1 MALGL
6 QSGGGGGDFDR
17 TPIIKYDARAGRIFR
32 IDRANIDGAWQTD
45 QVEITSGF
53 QAIMDLE
60 NIEVGYLHFPAG
72 AAPSLHM
79 VKFGETMPAKPSTE
93 HKQGF
98 RVLMKLG
105 KSSGGDVREMA
116 ANAAVSIAGIDE
128 LHTAYTAGVAANPG
142 LLPVVALETTKA
154 ITKTGKDANGK
165 PQSSTNYQPVW
176 SIVKWVER
184 PAELSGA
191 TAATGETKP
200 AEAKAEPE
208 PAKAPARELVDAGE
222 EF

>member
-6 QSGGGGGDFDR
+6 QSGGGGDFDR
-17 TPIIKYDARAGRIFR
+17 TAIIKYDARAGRIFR
-32 IDRANIDGAWQTD
+32 IDRDNVDGAWTTN
-45 QVEITSGF
+45 QVEITQGF
-53 QAIMDLE
+53 QAIFDLE
-60 NIEVGYLHFPAG
+60 NIEVGWLHFPAG

-79 VKFGETMPAKPSTE
+79 VKFGEAMPAKPSAE

-105 KSSGGDVREMA
+105 KSSGGDLREMA

-128 LHTAYTAGVAANPG
+128 LHSAYVEGVKANPG

-154 ITKTGKDANGK
+154 ITKSGKDASGK
-165 PQSSTNYQPVW
+165 AQSSTNYQPVW

-184 PAELSGA
+184 PAELSGGKTEA
-191 TAATGETKP
+191 P
-200 AEAKAEPE
+200 AEVKAEPVKE
-208 PAKAPARELVDAGE
+208 PVKAPARELVDAE

>member
-6 QSGGGGGDFDR
+6 QSGGGGDFER
-17 TPIIKYDARAGRIFR
+17 TNIIKYDARAGRIFR
-32 IDRANIDGAWQTD
+32 IDRNNVDGSWTTD
-45 QVEITSGF
+45 QVEITNGF
-53 QAIMDLE
+53 QAVMDLE

-79 VKFGETMPAKPSTE
+79 VKFGEPMPAKPTAE

-105 KSSGGDVREMA
+105 KSIGGDLREMA

-128 LHTAYTAGVAANPG
+128 LHTAYTAGKADNPG

-176 SIVKWVER
+176 KIVKWVER
-184 PAELSGA
+184 PAELAGKA
-191 TAATGETKP
+191 
-200 AEAKAEPE
+200 AEPVAELPDVE
-208 PAKAPARELVDAGE
+208 PFKPDPVKAPARELVDAGE

>member
-17 TPIIKYDARAGRIFR
+17 TAIIKYDARAGRIFR
-32 IDRANIDGAWQTD
+32 IDRNNVDGAWTTD
-45 QVEITSGF
+45 QVEITNGF
-53 QAIMDLE
+53 QAIFDLE

-72 AAPSLHM
+72 AAPSLVM
-79 VKFGETMPAKPSTE
+79 VKFGEPMPAKPTAD

-105 KSSGGDVREMA
+105 KSSGGDLREMA

-128 LHTAYTAGVAANPG
+128 LHTAYTAGKAANPG

-154 ITKTGKDANGK
+154 ITKTGKDASGK

-176 SIVKWVER
+176 QIVKWVER
-184 PAELSGA
+184 PAELAGK
-191 TAATGETKP
+191 AAETVAEQKP
-200 AEAKAEPE
+200 VETVKQEPV
-208 PAKAPARELVDAGE
+208 KAPARELVDAGE